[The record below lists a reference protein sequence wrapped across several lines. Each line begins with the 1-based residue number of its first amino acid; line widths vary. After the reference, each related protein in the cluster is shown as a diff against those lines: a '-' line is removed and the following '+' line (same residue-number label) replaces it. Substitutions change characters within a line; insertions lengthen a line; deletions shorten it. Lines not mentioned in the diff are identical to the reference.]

1 MPKTELLGKKF
12 EKVFVLDTNIILNDA
27 NNIELLSQ
35 RGDNLIVLPEV
46 VLDELDAKKI
56 GFDEINFQARSF
68 GRLLQDA
75 SIIENISHGEM
86 NVIKVELN
94 SGSEIQLHIITKSE
108 YQSDSLNIDRKIV
121 NDRKILEVTK
131 DIRPYYDVENENYIF
146 LSLDIMA
153 RTRALSMG
161 INSETL
167 KMDKNIGDA
176 HTIDFSNNIE
186 IDGFEGNIRDIP
198 EQENHISNL
207 EILNPSTG
215 RRYEYF
221 RSANT
226 WDLLDEKNT
235 KRIMSVPRNRGQK
248 VMCELILDETNDIIV
263 VSGPAG
269 TGKNYVSLGAVVKLM
284 DTHKDKYTKII
295 YIRKTIISGNKD
307 DELGFLPGDLADK
320 MNGYIQPMENS
331 IETLMINKAKK
342 KLNKEELEEAVE
354 KFKLNYDVEYVYG
367 GHLRGQTFPKG
378 SIVILDESQNWDRGT
393 MKTIISRAGED
404 NKFIIMG
411 SNNQIDTPYLGKANN
426 ALTFMMAKCGEPNS
440 SHVKIQGVNLTNVV
454 RSRISEWADIAF
466 ENET

>member
-1 MPKTELLGKKF
+1 MPTELSGKKF
-12 EKVFVLDTNIILNDA
+12 NKVFVLDTNIVLNDV

-46 VLDELDAKKI
+46 VLDELDAKKS

-75 SIIENISHGEM
+75 SILENIEVGDL
-86 NVIKVELN
+86 NVIKIEIN
-94 SGSEIQLHIITKSE
+94 SGSDVYLHIITKKTYE
-108 YQSDSLNIDRKIV
+108 ADSLNLDKKII

-131 DIRPYYDVENENYIF
+131 AIRHYYLVEDENYIF

-167 KMDKNIGDA
+167 KMDKNVGDA
-176 HTIDFSNNIE
+176 HTINFSNNIE
-186 IDGFEGNIRDIP
+186 IEGFNDTVADIP
-198 EQENHISNL
+198 KQENHISNVEVL
-207 EILNPSTG
+207 DPTTG

-221 RSANT
+221 RTSNT
-226 WDLLDEKNT
+226 WELIDEKNT

-248 VMCELILDETNDIIV
+248 VMCELILDEANDIVV

-269 TGKNYVSLGAVVKLM
+269 TGKNYVSLGAAVKLM
-284 DTHKDKYTKII
+284 DTHKDKYSKII

-307 DELGFLPGDLADK
+307 DELGFLPGDLGEK
-320 MNGYIQPMENS
+320 MNGYVQPMENS
-331 IETLMINKAKK
+331 IETLMMNKAKK
-342 KLNKEELEEAVE
+342 KLNKDELTEMVD
-354 KFKLNYDVEYVYG
+354 KFKLTYGVEYVYG

-378 SIVILDESQNWDRGT
+378 SIIFLDESQNWDRGT
-393 MKTIISRAGED
+393 MKTIISRCGED
-404 NKFIIMG
+404 CKLIIMG
-411 SNNQIDTPYLGKANN
+411 SNNQIDTPYLGRQNN
-426 ALTFMMAKCGEPNS
+426 ALTFMMSKCGEPNS
-440 SHVKIQGVNLTNVV
+440 SDVRIVGINLTNVV
-454 RSRISEWADIAF
+454 RSKISEWADIAF